1 VEVELLEIRDFVA
14 SHHPF
19 DTLTE
24 DVINDIIPS
33 LTIRYLRRGR
43 EFPPKDESEKV
54 LYLIRRGAISLVDV
68 KGRLLSKLGESDFY
82 SPFCA
87 LHDDKID
94 SGEATEDTLMYLI
107 PCEIIESLSK
117 KHPDFARFFKPETA
131 DRLKQ
136 ALSRIS
142 QNPGGSS
149 LTTLKIIDLIKREPI
164 CLDSGKS
171 VQEAAQRMTQ
181 ERVSSLLI
189 TTNEKLTGILTD
201 RDIRSR
207 IVATNKPY
215 DTLIAEVMTTG
226 IHSIESQVSAFDALM
241 MMTQESIHHLPVI
254 DNDELLGM
262 LSVTDLIR
270 QESSNAV
277 YLAGMVRKAKT
288 LDNLIE
294 VSMKL
299 PELQLYLVNAGGTS
313 QHIGHAVTTVTD
325 AFTKRLLAMAEEKLG
340 PPPVPYAWICAGS
353 QARFE
358 QSAHSDQDNGLIIDD
373 SMQPGDDEYFRE
385 MAMFVNT
392 ALDKCGYVVCPGDVM
407 ASNTKWRQPKKVW
420 ENYFHSWIWSPEPM
434 ALMLSSIFFD
444 MRVVHGDES
453 LFYGIKDKI
462 LEDSKKNKIFLAFM
476 ASNALKHRPPLGFF
490 RDFVLINDG
499 EHNNTLDLKHNGI
512 VPIIDLAR
520 LCALAQGIEPVNT
533 LARLKQCGGTP
544 SMSAGASADL
554 TDAYEFIGTLRVQ
567 HQAEQIRLGQ
577 KPDNYVSPQSLSKLE
592 REHLKEAFRVISRM
606 QETIGSRYQT
616 SRLV

>member
-1 VEVELLEIRDFVA
+1 MEVELLEIRDFVA

-19 DTLTE
+19 DTLPV
-24 DVINDIIPS
+24 DVIDNITPA

-43 EFPPKDESEKV
+43 EFPPKDETDKV
-54 LYLIRRGAISLVDV
+54 LYLIRRGAVSLFDV

-82 SPFCA
+82 SADCA
-87 LHDDKID
+87 LHDEKIV
-94 SGEATEDTLMYLI
+94 SGEATEDTLTYLV
-107 PCEIIESLSK
+107 PCEVIASLSK
-117 KHPDFARFFKPETA
+117 HYPEFARFFEPETA

-142 QNPGGSS
+142 LNPSGSS
-149 LTTLKIIDLIKREPI
+149 LTNLKIIDLIKREPI
-164 CLDSGKS
+164 CIDSGKT
-171 VQEAAQRMTQ
+171 VLDAAQKMTKD
-181 ERVSSLLI
+181 RVSSLLV
-189 TTNEKLTGILTD
+189 TTNEKLAGILTD

-207 IVATNKPY
+207 IVAADKPH
-215 DTLIAEVMTTG
+215 DTLIRDVMTTG

-254 DNDELLGM
+254 DNDDLLGM

-277 YLAGMVRKAKT
+277 YLAGMVRKSKT
-288 LDNLIE
+288 MDDLIE
-294 VSMKL
+294 ASMKL
-299 PELQLYLVNAGGTS
+299 PELQLHLVNAGGTS

-373 SMQPGDDEYFRE
+373 SMQPGDDDYFRE

-407 ASNTKWRQPKKVW
+407 ASNPKWRQTKKVW
-420 ENYFHSWIWSPEPM
+420 TDYFHSWIWQPEPM

-453 LFYGIKDKI
+453 LFADIKNKI
-462 LEDSKKNKIFLAFM
+462 VEDSQKNKIFLAFM

-499 EHNNTLDLKHNGI
+499 EHNNVLDLKHNGI
-512 VPIIDLAR
+512 VPIIDIAR
-520 LCALAQGIEPVNT
+520 LCALAQGVAPVNT
-533 LARLKQCGGTP
+533 IARLKQCSGTP
-544 SMSAGASADL
+544 SMSAGAAADL
-554 TDAYEFIGTLRVQ
+554 IDAYEFIGTLRVQ
-567 HQAEQIRLGQ
+567 HQAEQIRHGQ
-577 KPDNYVSPQSLSKLE
+577 KPDNYVSPQKLSKLE

-606 QETIGSRYQT
+606 QETLGSRYQT